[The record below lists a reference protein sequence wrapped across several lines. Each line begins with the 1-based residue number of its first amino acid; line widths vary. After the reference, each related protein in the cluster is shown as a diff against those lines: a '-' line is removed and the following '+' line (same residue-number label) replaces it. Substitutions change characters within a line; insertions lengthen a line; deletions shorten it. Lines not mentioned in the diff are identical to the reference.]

1 MIKAIVQ
8 KQAENMNIPL
18 PQFYMKNLP
27 RKVKAS
33 FPSLR
38 FVTNEHRCILVYP
51 ESLTIDNLVKRYHTA
66 VTELKKLQNLSK
78 EEQTIV
84 SVGKILHEQIVHHEE
99 MVSWPPNLQE
109 LKFEKVQNCIPN
121 LLDKFMKVL
130 FSGSNSSTESK
141 SLFLRRIGLSQD
153 IIYSVSK
160 GRIKT
165 PKSILFPA
173 VIKAICNKVEVNKL
187 INVYGHGISTD
198 LIKEIDTETA
208 LDVINQHVDHKVVI
222 PEEENLLKEE
232 LDMALMV
239 ADNIDNL
246 ENTATGFGTSHRV
259 NSILVTKRSRCVD
272 QDEQNN
278 FPPTKRKCRRSLPAE
293 KVNFDVPEYFHGK
306 RVGPGVLQY
315 VKGIK
320 SSTMYEDLSESQRIE
335 DFEN

>member
-1 MIKAIVQ
+1 M
-8 KQAENMNIPL
+8 
-18 PQFYMKNLP
+18 
-27 RKVKAS
+27 
-33 FPSLR
+33 
-38 FVTNEHRCILVYP
+38 
-51 ESLTIDNLVKRYHTA
+51 TIDNLVKRYHTA

-84 SVGKILHEQIVHHEE
+84 SAGKILHEQIVHHEE

-246 ENTATGFGTSHRV
+246 ENTDFS
-259 NSILVTKRSRCVD
+259 SR
-272 QDEQNN
+272 
-278 FPPTKRKCRRSLPAE
+278 
-293 KVNFDVPEYFHGK
+293 
-306 RVGPGVLQY
+306 
-315 VKGIK
+315 
-320 SSTMYEDLSESQRIE
+320 
-335 DFEN
+335 